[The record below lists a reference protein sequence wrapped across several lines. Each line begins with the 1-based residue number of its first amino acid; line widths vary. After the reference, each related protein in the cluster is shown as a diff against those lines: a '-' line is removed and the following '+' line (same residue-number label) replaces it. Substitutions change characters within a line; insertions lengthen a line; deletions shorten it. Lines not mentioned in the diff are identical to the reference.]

1 MLAMPEDAI
10 TNRAGKRQRLAQ
22 RRKAMGLT
30 QEQLAGQLGVERTT
44 VVRWERGETQP
55 LPWLRPRL
63 AKALGVSAD
72 RLEELLAG
80 DGAPASPQGRTAA
93 VPQQPPAAIADFTGR
108 AAELEALTRMLD
120 QAGADAPGAEV
131 ISAIGG
137 TRPETAGW
145 MREGTG
151 PPWPLR
157 SRATQAALAAAAL
170 AIAASA
176 VLITNAVSGT
186 THVTSPAAATG
197 QWQCGPLMRATLLD
211 GSGVGQSLQACIA
224 SDHGH
229 LDLKGVLQGSVGA
242 GKEQIILIL
251 KHPRQPTYEKLISP
265 VCTTSTC
272 TYQVPVNPGHGSWRV
287 IPQWRSDGR
296 YQSTGQPSPPVTY

>member
-1 MLAMPEDAI
+1 MPEDAV

-22 RRKAMGLT
+22 RRKAVGLT

-55 LPWLRPRL
+55 LPWLRPKL

-72 RLEELLAG
+72 RLEELLAT

-93 VPQQPPAAIADFTGR
+93 VPKQPPAAIADFTGR
-108 AAELEALTRMLD
+108 AAGLEALTRMPD
-120 QAGADAPGAEV
+120 QAGAGAPGAEV

-137 TRPETAGW
+137 TRPETAGR

-151 PPWPLR
+151 PPWSLR
-157 SRATQAALAAAAL
+157 SRAAWAALAAAAL
-170 AIAASA
+170 AVAAIA
-176 VLITNAVSGT
+176 VLIASAVSGT
-186 THVTSPAAATG
+186 SHLTSPAAATG
-197 QWQCGPLMRATLLD
+197 QWQCGPFMRATLWQ
-211 GSGVGQSLQACIA
+211 GSGVDQRLQACIA

-229 LDLKGVLQGSVGA
+229 LDLKGVLTGSVNA
-242 GKEQIILIL
+242 WKEQIILVL

-272 TYQVPVNPGHGSWRV
+272 IYQVAVNPGYGSWWV
-287 IPQWRSDGR
+287 IPQWERSDGG